1 MSLNSSFIQRNLQYV
16 SRSDR
21 SKVVGVHLFW
31 GQKVKVKVT
40 NHKTLL
46 VLVFFSCCSF
56 SLYRDRRI
64 NDIPLEEHHKNAPEG
79 VVFVTWLLQW

>member
-31 GQKVKVKVT
+31 GQKVKGQGHESQNIASVGLF
-40 NHKTLL
+40 TL
-46 VLVFFSCCSF
+46 VVV
-56 SLYRDRRI
+56 SLCI
-64 NDIPLEEHHKNAPEG
+64 ETAE
-79 VVFVTWLLQW
+79 